1 MFGGIP
7 SFLSSSI
14 ADQFNN
20 HFNFAAN
27 ATNLNAPASN
37 SSSCPPASRKVL
49 SNLPLVTV
57 TADDLLE
64 ASNKECTVCLDE
76 QKLELETDD
85 VNFEMARLKR
95 MESRKIRIR
104 LDELKAKS
112 IGQLKELCKNLGV
125 NINGCIDK
133 SEIIDRVARSDKV
146 IITAGVPQMKMT
158 EEELYSKNVAELR
171 HLLLSFGLSCEGALE
186 KSELRQK
193 LLDSERIALIDRPAE
208 SSESNASTATATR
221 NTNTNMNLKVSGE
234 EIESAKVHLGD
245 KSSPFTAT
253 QLREMKLS
261 ELRKH
266 CEVNGVSIKDCIDKE
281 EVLQRILSSQSSAAI
296 SSSPP
301 ASSTSSPPLS
311 SSSSSSTISK
321 VQLSREILA
330 QLPIRELRN
339 IMETYGINSQN
350 CLYRSDIIE
359 RLQNCN
365 KIQIID

>member
-1 MFGGIP
+1 
-7 SFLSSSI
+7 
-14 ADQFNN
+14 
-20 HFNFAAN
+20 
-27 ATNLNAPASN
+27 
-37 SSSCPPASRKVL
+37 
-49 SNLPLVTV
+49 
-57 TADDLLE
+57 
-64 ASNKECTVCLDE
+64 
-76 QKLELETDD
+76 
-85 VNFEMARLKR
+85 
-95 MESRKIRIR
+95 
-104 LDELKAKS
+104 
-112 IGQLKELCKNLGV
+112 
-125 NINGCIDK
+125 
-133 SEIIDRVARSDKV
+133 
-146 IITAGVPQMKMT
+146 MKMT

-193 LLDSERIALIDRPAE
+193 LLDSERIALIDRPTE
-208 SSESNASTATATR
+208 SSESNASTATAKR

-311 SSSSSSTISK
+311 SSSSSSSSSTISK